1 MAHSNGNNSR
11 KIYLLRDGLPRYGH
25 GLAKDK
31 ENDNP
36 QGNIDGPS
44 KKENGIKLVA
54 LRAVTFHGRTQ
65 PAWGHL
71 ALFYSS
77 NVLPNIC
84 LGQTQLEAQGHSTTS
99 TVC

>member
-31 ENDNP
+31 ENENP
-36 QGNIDGPS
+36 KGNIDGPS

-54 LRAVTFHGRTQ
+54 LGAVTFHGRTQ

-71 ALFYSS
+71 ALFIPLMSCPIS
-77 NVLPNIC
+77 ALAKPNWKPKGFNCVL
-84 LGQTQLEAQGHSTTS
+84 T
-99 TVC
+99 